1 MQVVLMDQK
10 MFRAMWF
17 SFLTGLKHDR
27 IDVKTPLC
35 ECGLSGCLYKYMNTK
50 RISVYKTQQDL
61 LISLGKSIRE
71 KRKMRMI
78 TIKKLSEELQLSRT
92 TLDAIENG
100 SPSVS
105 IGAYLNVMYLLGYS
119 YKLLE
124 LVRWVRASFQWCMVN
139 RKTRYLK
146 RAFKNVH
153 YSE

>member
-1 MQVVLMDQK
+1 
-10 MFRAMWF
+10 
-17 SFLTGLKHDR
+17 
-27 IDVKTPLC
+27 
-35 ECGLSGCLYKYMNTK
+35 MNTK

-124 LVRWVRASFQWCMVN
+124 LVR
-139 RKTRYLK
+139 
-146 RAFKNVH
+146 
-153 YSE
+153 